1 MQMSGAL
8 EKEAFMRM
16 RLVINEHVMNEFKDV
31 KEELMHKRLEA
42 YKAKNE

>member
-1 MQMSGAL
+1 MSGAL

-16 RLVINEHVMNEFKDV
+16 RMVINEHVMKEFKDV
-31 KEELMHKRLEA
+31 KEQLMQKRLDA